1 MNHTAVLLYILLEN
15 GVLEGLVEVVV
26 TADSPLS
33 LSATLLIADIL
44 HRVNEVLPVEC
55 ARFSNCLPTLLG
67 RAARGAWDRPAKEDK
82 QSGATERRVRA
93 GRGMGEKCC
102 PALVNQV

>member
-1 MNHTAVLLYILLEN
+1 MSHTAVLLYILLEN

-26 TADSPLS
+26 TAVTPLS
-33 LSATLLIADIL
+33 LAATLLIADIL

-67 RAARGAWDRPAKEDK
+67 RAAQCGP
-82 QSGATERRVRA
+82 TERRVSRWA
-93 GRGMGEKCC
+93 
-102 PALVNQV
+102 ALGGGGGGHEV

>member
-1 MNHTAVLLYILLEN
+1 MNHQAVLLYTLLEN

-33 LSATLLIADIL
+33 LAATLLIADIL

-67 RAARGAWDRPAKEDK
+67 RAAQCA
-82 QSGATERRVRA
+82 ATERRVRQSA
-93 GRGMGEKCC
+93 RGGVGTAPCGGRGRR
-102 PALVNQV
+102 VRTR